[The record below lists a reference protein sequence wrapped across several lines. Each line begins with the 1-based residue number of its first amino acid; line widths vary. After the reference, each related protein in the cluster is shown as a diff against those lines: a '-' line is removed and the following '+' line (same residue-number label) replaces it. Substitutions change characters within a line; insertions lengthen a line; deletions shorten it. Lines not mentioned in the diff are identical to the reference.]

1 MLSGYPGKAIGR
13 DVRRGAPVH
22 GSMGRNAPAR
32 PRELRG
38 TAMRGEPVPLEARHA
53 FGFARQRSAFS
64 NALRWPS
71 AAFASIGMAASPAAL
86 AEEADEHAEMLVV
99 TAEADDNRVT
109 PPQVGAN
116 KPRLIERQPRTLAD
130 ALRGLPGVS
139 TRTNSRGETIARVRG
154 AEERQTQVF
163 LDGAPTAVPWDG
175 RIDLGV
181 LPAGLVNDVRV
192 VKGAVPIEYGTNAV
206 AGAVDFRTVNRTSSG
221 IDAVAQGGTAGFAMA
236 SLVVAAKAG
245 FFDLLFAASG
255 VTRNAEPVA
264 DLDTLPFSQVPG
276 DRRTNSDLNSLSLF
290 GAVGYDGDGFAGRVS
305 LLRVATRRGIA
316 PESDRDPAA
325 TPPRYWRYPDID
337 TTQLTVGSSV
347 DLGPAA
353 SLKLTGWRQ
362 WFAQT
367 IDQYSDASYSVRR
380 AHQDDD
386 DDTLGGRVTLAIG
399 LDRFN
404 LRVSAHA
411 QTARHA
417 QVDTN
422 IATGVPGPLLVYRQN
437 LYTLGAE
444 LDAPLGP
451 VDATFGIA
459 YDRAT
464 TPLTGDKPAQADMD
478 ALAFSLALRAD
489 LSSDMHLTLSG
500 GRRTRFPS
508 ARELFGEALGRFLVN
523 PDLKPETAWLADA
536 ELIWSRPGFSLTV
549 NPFFS
554 RGRDTIG
561 QRVVRMNGAS
571 LRQRYNLSGT
581 RTYGLDA
588 QATVPVGAGFDLE
601 AFGTVL
607 SARADR
613 GDAAFRRLPQ
623 RPEYEIGGAL
633 RYQPNDAVLLRAEY
647 RRVGGAVDLDADG
660 ARAALPS
667 GDEINLRGSVR
678 VARIAGGSL
687 SLTAAVD
694 NLTNDVIMPQLG
706 LPLPGRIVR
715 IGIRIG

>member
-1 MLSGYPGKAIGR
+1 M
-13 DVRRGAPVH
+13 
-22 GSMGRNAPAR
+22 
-32 PRELRG
+32 
-38 TAMRGEPVPLEARHA
+38 
-53 FGFARQRSAFS
+53 
-64 NALRWPS
+64 
-71 AAFASIGMAASPAAL
+71 
-86 AEEADEHAEMLVV
+86 AEEAIESVETLVV
-99 TAEADDNRVT
+99 TAEDDDDRIT
-109 PPQVGAN
+109 PPNVGAN
-116 KPRLIERQPRTLAD
+116 KKRLIERQPRTVAD

-139 TRTNSRGETIARVRG
+139 AKNNSRGETIARVRG

-163 LDGAPTAVPWDG
+163 LDGAPLAVPWDG
-175 RIDLGV
+175 RVDLGV
-181 LPAGLVNDVRV
+181 LPPGLVSEVRV

-206 AGAVDFRTVNRTSSG
+206 AGAVDFRTASREASG
-221 IDAVAQGGTAGFAMA
+221 IEAAAQGGTAGFGVA
-236 SLVVAAKAG
+236 SLVAAARVG
-245 FFDLLFAASG
+245 SFNLLFAASG
-255 VTRNAEPVA
+255 VTRDAEPVA
-264 DLDTLPFSQVPG
+264 DLDALPFSQPRN
-276 DRRTNSDLNSLSLF
+276 DRRTNSDLDTLSLF
-290 GAVGYDGDGFAGRVS
+290 GAVGYESAGFAGRVS

-325 TPPRYWRYPDID
+325 ASPRYWRYPVID
-337 TTQLTVGSSV
+337 TTQLTVGSAI

-353 SLKLTGWRQ
+353 SLKFTGWRQ

-367 IDQYSDASYSVRR
+367 IDQYSDATYSVRR
-380 AHQDDD
+380 ARQDDD
-386 DDTLGGRVTLAIG
+386 DDTLGGRVTFAVG

-404 LRVSAHA
+404 LRLSANA

-422 IATGVPGPLLVYRQN
+422 IATGVAGPLLIYRQN

-459 YDRAT
+459 YDRAA
-464 TPLTGDKPAQADMD
+464 TPLTGDKPAQSDMD
-478 ALAFSLALRAD
+478 ALAFSLALRTD
-489 LSSDMHLTLSG
+489 LSRDVRLTLSG

-508 ARELFGEALGRFLVN
+508 ARELFGEALGRFLIN

-536 ELIWSRPGFSLTV
+536 ELAWSRPGFSLTV

-561 QRVVRMNGAS
+561 QRVVRVNGAS

-581 RTYGLDA
+581 RTYGLDT
-588 QATVPVGAGFDLE
+588 QATASIGAGFDLE

-633 RYQPNDAVLLRAEY
+633 RYQPNDAILLRAEY

-660 ARAALPS
+660 ARAVLPP
-667 GDEINLRGSVR
+667 GDEINLRGSMR
-678 VARIAGGSL
+678 IARIAGGSV

-706 LPLPGRIVR
+706 LPLSGRAVR
-715 IGIRIG
+715 IGIRID